1 MKEKVGLRRARLLL
15 KSTWQVSG
23 GMVQI
28 SSVVRASVVFP
39 WGVGGDNVNCRY
51 IEGLRSLHFKTALI
65 TRLLKIYTTK
75 YMNTGGSGDSV
86 NC

>member
-39 WGVGGDNVNCRY
+39 WGVGGIMSIADISRGFAVC
-51 IEGLRSLHFKTALI
+51 T
-65 TRLLKIYTTK
+65 LKQP
-75 YMNTGGSGDSV
+75 
-86 NC
+86 